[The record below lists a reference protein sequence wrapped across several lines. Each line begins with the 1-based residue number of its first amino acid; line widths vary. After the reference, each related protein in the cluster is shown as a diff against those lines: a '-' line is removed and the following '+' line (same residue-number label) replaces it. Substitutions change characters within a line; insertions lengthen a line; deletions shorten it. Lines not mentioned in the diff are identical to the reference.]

1 MDTLHDRICN
11 LVKLSLEDK
20 QYSDFVS
27 FPISSITIN
36 KVKKKIYA
44 NLDSYICIIHSDDI
58 RHVEKEHGDEV
69 MHICKIPHYLEKFAK
84 VEKSSTRDRASG
96 KNIPCFVFT
105 KKTETKDVRMVKMN
119 IRF

>member
-36 KVKKKIYA
+36 KVKKK
-44 NLDSYICIIHSDDI
+44 NLC
-58 RHVEKEHGDEV
+58 
-69 MHICKIPHYLEKFAK
+69 
-84 VEKSSTRDRASG
+84 
-96 KNIPCFVFT
+96 
-105 KKTETKDVRMVKMN
+105 
-119 IRF
+119 